1 VLEAPAVSTLSQR
14 FTPVLLAGPPYGA
27 HHTTDIVT
35 GMYAGDEW
43 DVVEVPR
50 GPVNPLWRNNVI
62 EYAGT
67 RLYEGVKVEQTYVE
81 NEYRLRLY
89 QKRVQQAI
97 NQSQGPHTFKACID
111 MTATYCAVGLCSGRA
126 QSIVGQFLDLNRRL
140 PTKRELFYLLD
151 EDVYAL
157 YDAHVSTSNETVT
170 SQESAE
176 LLQEVSRDLP
186 GHRWIPAYVAHD
198 SDFGSD
204 FGKDF

>member
-1 VLEAPAVSTLSQR
+1 VPAAPAVPTLSQR

-62 EYAGT
+62 EYACT
-67 RLYEGVKVEQTYVE
+67 RLYEGVNVEH
-81 NEYRLRLY
+81 EYRLRLY

-97 NQSQGPHTFKACID
+97 NLSQGPRTFKACIE
-111 MTATYCAVGLCSGRA
+111 MTATYCAVGLCSVRA
-126 QSIVGQFLDLNRRL
+126 QSIVRQFLDKNRRL

-157 YDAHVSTSNETVT
+157 YNTHGTSSDETVT
-170 SQESAE
+170 SQETAD
-176 LLQEVSRDLP
+176 LLSEEVSSDLP
-186 GHRWIPAYVAHD
+186 GHRWIPAYVTPD
-198 SDFGSD
+198 SDFGKG
-204 FGKDF
+204 F